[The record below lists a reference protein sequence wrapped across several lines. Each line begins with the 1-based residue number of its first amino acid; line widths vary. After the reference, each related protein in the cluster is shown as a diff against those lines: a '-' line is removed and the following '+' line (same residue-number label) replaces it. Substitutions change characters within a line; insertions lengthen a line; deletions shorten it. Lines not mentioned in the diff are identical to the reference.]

1 MASNSSDDRPL
12 VSISKVAGRYLIF
25 DIDDVMYLRR
35 NHNICS
41 VFVGTIPQNPQQNIF
56 MGLPLELMPEEAQ
69 VLVEK
74 KVAHLVDD
82 ATFHPA
88 RLATFDEPSRRAY
101 VQSLKNQGKKMQ
113 MAIIESQNRNSPKA
127 QGKSKKKKRTKQT
140 KDPED
145 SPTNDHVGGN
155 MEVDGSSS
163 LFEPS
168 PTSNKSIGNLPSE
181 AEGYLLTP
189 TTSSFLTPS
198 TPRSEPE
205 PSATVDV
212 PVSYPL
218 FAHLHDKGYYMMPGL
233 RFGCDYNVYPGDPLR
248 FHSHFAGVHFG
259 WDEEITMMDLVGGGR
274 LGTTVKKGYLIG
286 GAVADG
292 KNLEEDGLSIS
303 QNQENKQVKLRGGP
317 VAPPVRTFCLEWAGM

>member
-1 MASNSSDDRPL
+1 MVSDSTDDRPS
-12 VSISKVAGRYLIF
+12 VKVSKVAGRYLIF

-41 VFVGTIPQNPQQNIF
+41 VFVGTIPQNPQQNLF
-56 MGLPLELMPEEAQ
+56 MGLPLEIMPEEAQ

-74 KVAHLVDD
+74 KVAHVVDD
-82 ATFHPA
+82 VTFHPA

-113 MAIIESQNRNSPKA
+113 MAVIESHNRNSPKA
-127 QGKSKKKKRTKQT
+127 QDGKPKKNKKGKQP
-140 KDPED
+140 KEPED
-145 SPTNDHVGGN
+145 SPTNDHVSYD
-155 MEVDGSSS
+155 MEVDESNS
-163 LFEPS
+163 LFESAPA
-168 PTSNKSIGNLPSE
+168 PGKPNDKLPNKV
-181 AEGYLLTP
+181 EGYALTP
-189 TTSSFLTPS
+189 TTSGFLAPS
-198 TPRSEPE
+198 TTHPE
-205 PSATVDV
+205 LESLATVDV
-212 PVSYPL
+212 PASYPL

-292 KNLEEDGLSIS
+292 KNINEDGHNTS
-303 QNQENKQVKLRGGP
+303 QPKHRGGP